1 MHIITQQSFINRYM
15 VHNAPNPTYKE
26 FTQIAQV
33 QTSAG
38 LVPLKQYTKAR
49 KIPPTDIREL
59 YQHIINRNEY
69 LARFYEKSL
78 KPVLPLTIT
87 ESPMPIAH
95 LNNNAQ
101 VKYKNIIRNLYFMD
115 ILQNT
120 KSGLAN
126 LPSFLDVLEDLYIH
140 YIIDYKILT
149 PSARH
154 YIREGRIGSVFS
166 SLFFRAS
173 IMNPY
178 LVYSLNHKLLKGTRI
193 FTPTL
198 GWSSYCYGFLEC
210 PFVTHYVGV
219 DVIPNVCKTTAEFA
233 SHFYPKKPTEIYC
246 QPSESLLM
254 NQIFMKKY
262 AQWFDVV
269 FFSPPYYRLELYSG
283 QQQSTTQYKSYEEWL
298 EGYWMKTIKL
308 CWHVLKKGGKLC
320 YIISDYIDGNQKIEL
335 IRDMN
340 QITTH
345 QGFKQQRIL
354 RMHNKSVA
362 VNLNQ
367 ENNDER
373 ICLFIK

>member
-15 VHNAPNPTYKE
+15 AHMAPNPTYKE
-26 FTQIAQV
+26 FTQKAQV

-38 LVPLKQYTKAR
+38 LIPLKQYTKAR
-49 KIPPTDIREL
+49 KIPSSDIREL
-59 YQHIINRNEY
+59 YEHIINRNEY

-87 ESPMPIAH
+87 ESPMPIAN

-101 VKYKNIIRNLYFMD
+101 VKYKNIIRNLYFVD

-120 KSGLAN
+120 KSGLEN

-178 LVYSLNHKLLKGTRI
+178 LVYSLNHRLLKGARI

-210 PFVTHYVGV
+210 PLVTHYVGV
-219 DVIPNVCKTTAEFA
+219 DVIPKVCKTTAEFA
-233 SHFYPKKPTEIYC
+233 SRFYPQKPTEIYC
-246 QPSESLLM
+246 QPSESLLE
-254 NQIFMKKY
+254 NQMFMKKY

-283 QQQSTTQYKSYEEWL
+283 QQQSTTKYKSYEEWL
-298 EGYWMKTIKL
+298 EGYWMRTIQL
-308 CWHVLKKGGKLC
+308 CWHVLKKGGRLC
-320 YIISDYIDGNQKIEL
+320 YIISDYMDDNKKIEL
-335 IRDMN
+335 VRDMN
-340 QITTH
+340 QITTKL
-345 QGFKQQRIL
+345 GFQQQRIL

-373 ICLFIK
+373 ICLFVK

>member
-1 MHIITQQSFINRYM
+1 MHIITQQSFINRYI
-15 VHNAPNPTYKE
+15 VQNAPNQTYKE

-38 LVPLKQYTKAR
+38 LIPLKQYTKAR

-78 KPVLPLTIT
+78 KPVIPLTIT
-87 ESPMPIAH
+87 ESPMPISNM
-95 LNNNAQ
+95 NNNSQ
-101 VKYKNIIRNLYFMD
+101 VKYKNIIRNLYFVD

-120 KSGLAN
+120 QSGLEN
-126 LPSFLDVLEDLYIH
+126 LPSFLNVLEDLYIH

-178 LVYSLNHKLLKGTRI
+178 LVYSLNHRLLKGERI

-198 GWSSYCYGFLEC
+198 GWTSYCYGFLEC
-210 PFVTHYVGV
+210 PYVTHYVGV
-219 DVIPNVCKTTAEFA
+219 DVIPKVCKTTTEFA
-233 SHFYPKKPTEIYC
+233 NKFYSQKYTDIYC
-246 QPSESLLM
+246 QPSESLLT
-254 NQIFMKKY
+254 NHSFMKKY

-283 QQQSTTQYKSYEEWL
+283 QNQSTKQYKTYNDWL
-298 EGYWMKTIKL
+298 NGYWMRTIKL
-308 CWHVLKKGGKLC
+308 CWHVLKKGGRLC
-320 YIISDYIDGNQKIEL
+320 YIISDYMDGNTKINL
-335 IRDMN
+335 VDDMN
-340 QITTH
+340 EITK
-345 QGFKQQRIL
+345 QLGFKQNRIL
-354 RMHNKSVA
+354 RMHNKSVK